1 MALFFYVIILTMIDD
16 IKFNNV
22 TFTYEGAKQP
32 ALRDVNLTVS
42 PGEIILIT
50 GPAGSGKT
58 TLCSCI
64 NGLVPHYHE
73 GELSGDVMIRKYN
86 TRNSRVGG
94 LASLV
99 GMVFQDPESQLVTN
113 SVADEVAFG
122 PENFGVPREKINQRI
137 AEALIAT
144 RLEGYDEREPHTLSG
159 GEQQACVIASVFA
172 MRPEIYVLDEP
183 LANLDPEGKAK
194 VLRVVVELAK
204 RYGKTLILVE
214 HALEEVLPLVDRII
228 VLDKGKIVRDSP
240 VEKALDAGDIP
251 FVFTRP
257 PVVRLGEKYKLR
269 PLPLSSEDFYEK
281 FQARYKVHNT
291 QWEDSS
297 QSNFEVGK
305 QVIKIDGISFSYD
318 KSENHQ
324 RKALNNINLSI
335 GAGEMVAIL
344 GRNGS
349 GKTTLIRHIIGL
361 LQPDSGKVVVL
372 DKDVALTP
380 THELAK
386 RVGFCFQNPNH
397 QIVSFNVRDEII
409 FGLKAHGID
418 PDEFETRIHDSLEFV
433 NMLDYIDAEVF
444 DLGKGQ
450 KQRIALASV
459 LSLNP
464 EILIVDEPT
473 TGQDPR
479 MAQEI
484 FEILKR
490 LNESGTTVLIITH
503 QIDYAAA
510 YAKRAVVLGEGKIKF
525 DGAIQN
531 LLVEKDLMQA
541 SALEMPEITRLASL
555 MSRHGIPP
563 WLVTMEALDQA
574 IAKVVEASNG
584 Y

>member
-1 MALFFYVIILTMIDD
+1 MIDD
-16 IKFNNV
+16 IKFNSV

-32 ALRDVNLTVS
+32 VLRDVNLTVS

-159 GEQQACVIASVFA
+159 GEQQACVIASVYA

-194 VLRVVVELAK
+194 VLRVIVELVK

-214 HALEEVLPLVDRII
+214 HALDEVLPLVDRII
-228 VLDKGKIVRDSP
+228 VLDKGKIVRDGKV
-240 VEKALDAGDIP
+240 VEVLEAGDIP

-257 PVVRLGEKYKLR
+257 PVVRLGEKYNLK
-269 PLPLSSEDFYEK
+269 PLPLSSDDFYEK
-281 FQARYKVHNT
+281 FQARYKLSNT
-291 QWEDSS
+291 EWEDSS
-297 QSNFEVGK
+297 QGDIEVGK
-305 QVIKIDGISFSYD
+305 PVIKIDGISFSYD

-324 RKALNNINLSI
+324 RETLNNISLSI

-386 RVGFCFQNPNH
+386 NVGFCFQNPNH

-409 FGLKAHGID
+409 FGLKAHGIN

-484 FEILKR
+484 FEIIKR

-510 YAKRAVVLGEGKIKF
+510 YAQRAVVLGEGRIKF

-574 IAKVVEASNG
+574 IAKVVEAK
-584 Y
+584 